1 MCFEEI
7 TNYVGGRLRLG
18 DGPAGEGQASAC
30 RPSGFESVAC
40 GGIARRERR
49 SRVGGAGI

>member
-7 TNYVGGRLRLG
+7 TDYVGGRLRLG
-18 DGPAGEGQASAC
+18 DGPAGEGQASAS
-30 RPSGFESVAC
+30 RPSGFESAAC
-40 GGIARRERR
+40 GDIARWERR